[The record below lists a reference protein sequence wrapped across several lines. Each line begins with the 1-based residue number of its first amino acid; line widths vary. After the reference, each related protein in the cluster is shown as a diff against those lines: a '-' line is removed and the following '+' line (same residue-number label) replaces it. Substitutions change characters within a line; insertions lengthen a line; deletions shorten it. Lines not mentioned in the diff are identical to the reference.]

1 MVTSLDIRLFYSV
14 ESMEE
19 FHLSYR
25 SATLMPSNAELK
37 LMTQLL
43 NLPEMKV
50 KNSKLIK
57 QLGVSLYIENEAK
70 AVPCP
75 NCGKTPNKLHPNHRY
90 VARELPIMEQLV
102 YLQVNRRQMRCADCN
117 HK

>member
-1 MVTSLDIRLFYSV
+1 
-14 ESMEE
+14 MEE
-19 FHLSYR
+19 FHLSYK

-50 KNSKLIK
+50 KNYKLIK

-75 NCGKTPNKLHPNHRY
+75 NCGK
-90 VARELPIMEQLV
+90 QLI
-102 YLQVNRRQMRCADCN
+102 NFTKTIDTWSEICP
-117 HK
+117 